1 MSNHQRGMHSRIRPA
16 CSYYFNFATQ
26 KGRQCLHQTFLHTN
40 PIRLNLPT
48 VIVGSVVSQINKIP
62 LHANSSFL
70 GFSRAKVV
78 ILSHLSLY
86 NSHKPVYLEN
96 LIIALVTTGIFVI
109 QFVLSIFFGDIDAD
123 VDVDADISSVVS
135 FKGLTHFGIGFG
147 WYMYLAGNT
156 EIQSYVIGILVGLFF
171 VLAVWFLYK
180 KAYQLQQV
188 NHSEQTD
195 QLVGRECTIYFKQ
208 SDSKYTVQTTR
219 DGAMR
224 EVDVISESGKT
235 YQTGD
240 RTIITSYK
248 DGTLFIQ

>member
-1 MSNHQRGMHSRIRPA
+1 MSSHNIYKFAQSHQNGHGYPAEPGKHDKWKYREVADDLIIQQFIGIKMSNHQRGMHSRIRPA

-96 LIIALVTTGIFVI
+96 KIIMI
-109 QFVLSIFFGDIDAD
+109 
-123 VDVDADISSVVS
+123 
-135 FKGLTHFGIGFG
+135 H
-147 WYMYLAGNT
+147 
-156 EIQSYVIGILVGLFF
+156 
-171 VLAVWFLYK
+171 
-180 KAYQLQQV
+180 
-188 NHSEQTD
+188 
-195 QLVGRECTIYFKQ
+195 
-208 SDSKYTVQTTR
+208 
-219 DGAMR
+219 
-224 EVDVISESGKT
+224 
-235 YQTGD
+235 
-240 RTIITSYK
+240 
-248 DGTLFIQ
+248 

>member
-1 MSNHQRGMHSRIRPA
+1 MSSTI
-16 CSYYFNFATQ
+16 F
-26 KGRQCLHQTFLHTN
+26 
-40 PIRLNLPT
+40 
-48 VIVGSVVSQINKIP
+48 
-62 LHANSSFL
+62 
-70 GFSRAKVV
+70 
-78 ILSHLSLY
+78 
-86 NSHKPVYLEN
+86 

-147 WYMYLAGNT
+147 WYMYLAGTT

-188 NHSEQTD
+188 NHNEQTD
-195 QLVGRECTIYFKQ
+195 QLVGRECVIYFKQ